1 MRALIETA
9 AACSNARLDDGD
21 QSSGDPTEIAV
32 LQAARA
38 LGGDVDAD
46 RRERSRRHEYNFDA
60 HVKLM
65 STLDAGDGSDRLH
78 TKGAPESVLP
88 ACTTVLDRD
97 GREVVLEPSRRE
109 EIAGRVSDY
118 AGQGQRVLAFA
129 RRSLPPAGETPARD
143 AVERELCFVG
153 LVTMLDPPR
162 SAVAERDRP
171 LPHGRDPRDRDHRR
185 SPADRGGDR
194 AAGRHRRGGPAGD
207 RRRSVSTIAASRRS
221 SGPSPATGR

>member
-1 MRALIETA
+1 MLTENRMHPVVVWTCAGEIRLDAAGRPQAEPAQPPSSGLIETA
-9 AACSNARLDDGD
+9 AACSNARLDDAD

-88 ACTTVLDRD
+88 A
-97 GREVVLEPSRRE
+97 
-109 EIAGRVSDY
+109 
-118 AGQGQRVLAFA
+118 
-129 RRSLPPAGETPARD
+129 
-143 AVERELCFVG
+143 
-153 LVTMLDPPR
+153 
-162 SAVAERDRP
+162 
-171 LPHGRDPRDRDHRR
+171 
-185 SPADRGGDR
+185 
-194 AAGRHRRGGPAGD
+194 
-207 RRRSVSTIAASRRS
+207 
-221 SGPSPATGR
+221 